1 MKTDFKHT
9 PGPWKIRFMGSGAIE
24 DGFFVEA
31 KNNNKPELGYGIE
44 IMMEDAGDHNGY
56 PLEQRL
62 ADAKLIAAA
71 PELLEALQNLINKN
85 PMHEGYH
92 QAILKASD
100 VIKKA
105 TGLIP

>member
-71 PELLEALQNLINKN
+71 PELLEALIAAKKLAEFQGLETTETYNIINS
-85 PMHEGYH
+85 
-92 QAILKASD
+92 AIT
-100 VIKKA
+100 KA
-105 TGLIP
+105 TE